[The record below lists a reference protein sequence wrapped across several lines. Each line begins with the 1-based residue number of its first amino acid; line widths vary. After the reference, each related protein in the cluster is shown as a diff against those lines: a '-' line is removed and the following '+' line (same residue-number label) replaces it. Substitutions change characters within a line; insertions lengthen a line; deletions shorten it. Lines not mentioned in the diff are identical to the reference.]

1 MTYRAP
7 WWLPG
12 GHLQTLYAYFF
23 VRKPRI
29 VYRRER
35 WELPDG
41 DFLDLDW
48 IDGPGDSPLV
58 VLFHGLEGNARG
70 HYARALM
77 RGVQQRVWR
86 GVVVNFRGCSGV
98 PNRLPRAY
106 HSGDSE
112 EIQRVLHRL
121 RPLAGDAPFYAVG
134 VSLGGNA
141 LLKWL
146 GESGDGAK
154 PWLNGAVAISPPA
167 DLTVAGT
174 GLDKGFNRWVY
185 TGHFLRSLRKKAIAK
200 VTAHHLPISRQEL
213 RSTRTL
219 YGFDNIYTAPL
230 HGYRDADDYW
240 RRASSLPWLNSISV
254 PTLLIHAMNDPFLSG
269 EIFAGATLGP
279 GLRLETPWTGGH
291 VGFVSG
297 PFPGNLNWLP
307 QRTLDFLSQVYA
319 GQRIPSRHN
328 ISSIFQGQ
336 P

>member
-1 MTYRAP
+1 MPIYRAP
-7 WWLPG
+7 WWLRG
-12 GHLQTLYAYFF
+12 GHLQTIYAYFF
-23 VRKPRI
+23 VAKPRLT
-29 VYRRER
+29 YRRER

-48 IDGPGDSPLV
+48 VDGPSDQPLV

-70 HYARALM
+70 HYARTLM
-77 RGVQQRVWR
+77 RAVQKRGWR

-112 EIQRVLHRL
+112 EIQRAIHRL
-121 RPLAGDAPFYAVG
+121 RVQAGDAPLYAVG

-154 PWLNGAVAISPPA
+154 AWLDAAVAISVPA
-167 DLTVAGT
+167 DLRAAGIR
-174 GLDKGFNRWVY
+174 LDKGLNRWIY
-185 TGHFLRSLRKKAIAK
+185 TRHFLSTLRKKAIAK
-200 VTAHHLPISRQEL
+200 VKQHHLPISSQEIKA
-213 RSTRTL
+213 TRTL
-219 YGFDNIYTAPL
+219 YAFDNIYTAPM
-230 HGYRDADDYW
+230 HGYVDADDYW

-254 PTLLIHAMNDPFLSG
+254 STLIIHAMNDPFLPGNVFS
-269 EIFAGATLGP
+269 EALNLGP
-279 GLRLETPWTGGH
+279 GVRLEMPWGGGH

-307 QRTLDFLSQVYA
+307 QRTLDFLSQA
-319 GQRIPSRHN
+319 HHEWTQAIAA
-328 ISSIFQGQ
+328 
-336 P
+336 